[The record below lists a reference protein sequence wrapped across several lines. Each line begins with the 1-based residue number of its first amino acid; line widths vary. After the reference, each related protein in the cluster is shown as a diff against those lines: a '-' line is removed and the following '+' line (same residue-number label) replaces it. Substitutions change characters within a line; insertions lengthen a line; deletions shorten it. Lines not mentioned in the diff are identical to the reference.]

1 MLLLEI
7 DEQASIDEQ
16 RRTGDVLCEVAGEKD
31 YRTRDIVWGC
41 ETG

>member
-7 DEQASIDEQ
+7 DEQASVYEQ
-16 RRTGDVLCEVAGEKD
+16 RRAGDVLCEVAGEKD
-31 YRTRDIVWGC
+31 HRARDIVWGC